1 MGLGGCMIGSFNAGS
16 VHDAL
21 ALAENIK
28 PLLVIAIGKPD
39 EEVILTDAK
48 DGSTAYFRD
57 EDDRHYVPK
66 RALTDLI
73 I

>member
-1 MGLGGCMIGSFNAGS
+1 MKRIGSFNAGS
-16 VHDAL
+16 LYDAL
-21 ALAENIK
+21 VLAENIK

-48 DGSTAYFRD
+48 DGNTAYSRD

-66 RALTDLI
+66 RTLTDMI